1 MVEKT
6 LIVIITLLFL
16 MSSWWWTNRQEA
28 TVESYEHQLR
38 ERDAVISQL
47 STLALLQV
55 EGKTPETVQVLFQ
68 NLYPQHDTR
77 LDNGMLF
84 SGSLGLR
91 FTKDGGA
98 TGFLLPGDEIDT
110 APSQ

>member
-6 LIVIITLLFL
+6 LIVIITVLFL
-16 MSSWWWTNRQEA
+16 MSSWWWTNRQDA
-28 TVESYEHQLR
+28 TVEFYEHQLR

-47 STLALLQV
+47 STLGLPQV
-55 EGKTPETVQVLFQ
+55 KGKTSEKVQALFQ
-68 NLYPQHDTR
+68 NLYPQHDAR

-84 SGSLGLR
+84 SGSLGVR
-91 FTKDGGA
+91 FAKGGAA
-98 TGFLLPGDEIDT
+98 TGFFLPGDEIDT

>member
-16 MSSWWWTNRQEA
+16 MSSWWWTNRQDA
-28 TVESYEHQLR
+28 MVEFYEHQLR

-47 STLALLQV
+47 STLALPQV
-55 EGKTPETVQVLFQ
+55 KGKTPEKVQALFQ
-68 NLYPQHDTR
+68 NLYPQHDAR

-84 SGSLGLR
+84 SGSLGVR
-91 FTKDGGA
+91 FAEGGAA
-98 TGFLLPGDEIDT
+98 TGFFVPGDEIDT